1 MGVGDSFMWI
11 LRFPLGRYLYRC
23 HGHTPDALLDA
34 CGLGHFLYYVLLVLH
49 QPMHGYEIMNEIT
62 RITNGEI
69 TVGAGSLYTLLPK
82 FEKECYI
89 KLVKVENNKKI
100 YQITNLGKKKLQK
113 EKERMLKQISL
124 LDQIGG

>member
-1 MGVGDSFMWI
+1 MPKREMEV
-11 LRFPLGRYLYRC
+11 L
-23 HGHTPDALLDA
+23 TPQM
-34 CGLGHFLYYVLLVLH
+34 YYVLLVLH
-49 QPMHGYEIMNEIT
+49 QPMHGYEIMNKITEIT
-62 RITNGEI
+62 HGEV
-69 TVGAGSLYTLLPK
+69 TVGAGSLYTLLKK
-82 FEKECYI
+82 FKKECYI

>member
-1 MGVGDSFMWI
+1 MPKREMEV
-11 LRFPLGRYLYRC
+11 L
-23 HGHTPDALLDA
+23 TPQM
-34 CGLGHFLYYVLLVLH
+34 YYVLLVLH

-82 FEKECYI
+82 
-89 KLVKVENNKKI
+89 
-100 YQITNLGKKKLQK
+100 YQITNLGKKKLRK